1 VSESESEIRRMVSSS
16 TRSVSVLLALVFL
29 AVEPC
34 DAFSTTRAMLLCPNT
49 HATTTTTTSVD
60 NNGPGR
66 LRLPFSL
73 YSSSLE
79 DPENDPDLTEETA
92 VVSKEPF
99 DSEADIAERANALLL
114 SNSNN
119 NNGSIELKSELEASF
134 LQYALSIILGRALP
148 DARDGLKPVHRRIL
162 FAMDQLKLNP
172 SSSHRKCARVVGEV
186 LGKYHPHGDMSV
198 YDALVRMAQDFST
211 AYRLVDGHGNF
222 GSVDADPAAAMRYT
236 ECRLT
241 SMAKE
246 TLMDELDLNT
256 VDFAPNFDGNEHEP
270 TVLPSK
276 LPLLLLNGSSGIAV
290 GMATNIPPHNLR
302 EITTACK
309 ALIERERM
317 ELPSPDS
324 SLLTDDEL
332 FEMVPGPD
340 FPTAATILGTDDAR
354 KLYETGNGRV
364 LMRAVTHLEE
374 ISTPSS
380 SPGKKNRNAI
390 VVTELPYQVNKAA
403 LLEQIANLVNDKK
416 IEGISDLR
424 DESDRDGIRVVLELK
439 QRDANPSIVL
449 ANLYKKTKLQTIF
462 SGNLLALMKPG
473 STGTSRSEAA
483 KSLEQTSSIES
494 EALTPQRFTLREAL
508 DYFLDF
514 RFETIRRKTKH
525 QLGKVQSRI
534 HIVDGLLVALDQIDA
549 IIELIRRMPDQASCR
564 TVLMQS
570 EPTETAKLAL
580 GLSKEQ
586 ADSVLR
592 LQLGQMTRLSQ
603 GKLTDERNDLESKRK
618 GLQTLLDKDNSVY
631 DVMTREMD
639 EMDQKYGHERKSKI
653 LRDDDGEVQ
662 EVDLV
667 KNSRSVI
674 VVTRGGYIKRMEL
687 KTFESQGR
695 GTMGKLGVGGDS
707 SSVDDEVLH
716 CITCNDHDTLLMIT
730 QNGIAYGLRAYQVPT
745 GSRRAKGAPLPS
757 VLPIKIGQ
765 SVTAVL
771 AVAKFTEDEYVV
783 LTTKQGMIK
792 KTPLNVFEKITGRGL
807 VMASLAEGDQLEW
820 CHKCTDADDI
830 LIGSS
835 RGMATRFQASALRP
849 TGRSSK
855 GVRAMKLKSGDTIA
869 DMNVLGRGGSGDKKE
884 FVLCMTEQGYGK
896 RVSTSGFK
904 VTSRGLIGVIA
915 IKFKKQNKE
924 SEEYRD
930 KVSCF
935 CIVNEDDEIL
945 AITSKGVM
953 VRQRVKEIPCQSRA
967 ATGVMVQK
975 LNDSD
980 KITSISLVPTRTKQ

>member
-1 VSESESEIRRMVSSS
+1 MSYFTSQARAQWMMSSPMS
-16 TRSVSVLLALVFL
+16 LLLLLSLLIL
-29 AVEPC
+29 AVELG
-34 DAFSTTRAMLLCPNT
+34 DAFSATRTILRPSIR
-49 HATTTTTTSVD
+49 TTTHKTTTSRTTYTRS
-60 NNGPGR
+60 P
-66 LRLPFSL
+66 LHL
-73 YSSSLE
+73 YSSPLE
-79 DPENDPDLTEETA
+79 DPEEDTEFGEETLM
-92 VVSKEPF
+92 VSAEPF
-99 DSEADIAERANALLL
+99 DSESDIADRANAML
-114 SNSNN
+114 SEGNNSNV
-119 NNGSIELKSELEASF
+119 ELRSELEASF

-172 SSSHRKCARVVGEV
+172 TTSHRKCARVVGEV

-241 SMAKE
+241 SMAKD
-246 TLMDELDLNT
+246 TLMDELDLDT
-256 VDFAPNFDGNEHEP
+256 VDFVANFDGNEDEP

-276 LPLLLLNGSSGIAV
+276 LPILLLNGSSGIAV

-302 EITTACK
+302 EIVKACT
-309 ALIERERM
+309 ALITRERM
-317 ELPSPDS
+317 EEKKGDVS
-324 SLLTDDEL
+324 DDEL
-332 FEMVPGPD
+332 FEMVPAPD
-340 FPTAATILGTDDAR
+340 FPTGATILGTDDAR

-374 ISTPSS
+374 LSSRTSS
-380 SPGKKNRNAI
+380 SGRKNRMAI

-439 QRDANPSIVL
+439 QRDAIPSIVL
-449 ANLYKKTKLQTIF
+449 ANLYKKTKLQSIF

-473 STGTSRSEAA
+473 STGKTKSDDGFSEKKSTSNSDGG
-483 KSLEQTSSIES
+483 S
-494 EALTPQRFTLREAL
+494 LTPQRFTLRESL

-534 HIVDGLLVALDQIDA
+534 HIVDGLLLALSQIDA
-549 IIELIRRMPDQASCR
+549 IIELVRKSPDQASCR
-564 TVLMQS
+564 TILMQS
-570 EPTETAKLAL
+570 KPSKKAPLAL

-618 GLQTLLDKDNSVY
+618 GFQKLLDEDDAVHE
-631 DVMTREMD
+631 VMTRELD
-639 EMDQKYGHERKSKI
+639 EMDKKYGHDRKSKI

-667 KNSRSVI
+667 ENSRSVI

-687 KTFESQGR
+687 KTFENQGR
-695 GTMGKLGVGGDS
+695 GTMGKRGVGGD

-745 GSRRAKGAPLPS
+745 GSRRAKGTPLPS

-765 SVTAVL
+765 QVTAVL
-771 AVAKFTEDEYVV
+771 AVTEFTEEEYVV
-783 LTTKQGMIK
+783 VATKQGIIK
-792 KTPLNVFEKITGRGL
+792 KTPLKVFEKITGRGL
-807 VMASLAEGDQLEW
+807 VMASLKEGDQLEW
-820 CHKCTDADDI
+820 CHKCTDDDDI

-835 RGMATRFQASALRP
+835 RGMATRFKASKLRP
-849 TGRSSK
+849 TGRTSK
-855 GVRAMKLKSGDTIA
+855 GVRAIRLKDGDTIT
-869 DMNVLGRGGSGDKKE
+869 DMNVLGAGGGSDKKE

-896 RVSTSGFK
+896 RISTDDFK

-915 IKFKKQNKE
+915 IKFKKDKKKTQ
-924 SEEYRD
+924 D

-935 CIVNEDDEIL
+935 CIVNEDDEFL
-945 AITSKGVM
+945 VITSKGVM
-953 VRQRVKEIPCQSRA
+953 VRQRVKEIPCQSRS
-967 ATGVMVQK
+967 ATGVKVQR
-975 LNDSD
+975 LNSSD
-980 KITSISLVPTRTKQ
+980 KITSISLVPTRTEP